1 MFVTT
6 QAMRLEMASCLV
18 PGVEVWDAVEVELAI
33 PILLLTTTDGNGDT
47 DAVISRTFFAKPHH
61 IANLGAEADVCLSR
75 VDLFSPAHLN
85 GTGAW
90 RLDALSEIWEC
101 REPDGALSWLFVLD
115 DGQQLSDSLHRL
127 PTADLV
133 RLRCVYAGSDA
144 NSRRSTKRMISGRIS
159 KRAP

>member
-6 QAMRLEMASCLV
+6 QAMRLELASCLV

-33 PILLLTTTDGNGDT
+33 PILLLTATAGDADT
-47 DAVISRTFFAKPHH
+47 VISRTFLAKPHH
-61 IANLGAEADVCLSR
+61 IASLGAETDVCLSR

-101 REPDGALSWLFVLD
+101 REPDGVLSWLFVLA
-115 DGQQLSDSLHRL
+115 DGQHLSDSLHRL
-127 PTADLV
+127 PAASLV
-133 RLRCVYAGSDA
+133 RVRCVYARDDA
-144 NSRRSTKRMISGRIS
+144 KSHLPKSR
-159 KRAP
+159 